1 MCEHRSQD
9 TAAPSFPQHATR
21 SVKRLSSRLSRL
33 GLQNGVRSRTLTFIP
48 YPIPQHETTERAR
61 TRGNTHARHIHNTR
75 TLGKPKRRVP
85 HQLQLPTARQK
96 RAHAFDGRREA
107 PHGTA
112 PPHASFCIRHSS
124 HTRQGPI
131 TGHGAP
137 TARQHDPLCPEAKP
151 GESTTLATTRPS
163 LSLSL
168 SRSHSAAH
176 VATRFLPPPSL
187 LRHGRALTR
196 RPTRTARRIG
206 CPPST

>member
-112 PPHASFCIRHSS
+112 PPHASFCIRHSA
-124 HTRQGPI
+124 HPR
-131 TGHGAP
+131 HGADHGARRADS
-137 TARQHDPLCPEAKP
+137 TAARPALPGSKAWGIHDA
-151 GESTTLATTRPS
+151 GHHTA